1 MNNTTTMQT
10 RTRQSD
16 GLTIRYADS
25 DADNGPIILLTSPW
39 PESLLTFRRI
49 WPILATGARL
59 VAIDLP
65 GFGGSQGRTGLFAPD
80 PMAEFLRRLIAE
92 FELGTPHVVAPD
104 VGTGAAL
111 FLAARHP
118 ESVTSLVVGGG
129 ATAYPLEV
137 TGALADIIAAPD
149 IEAFKSMDIR
159 ATIGATVEP
168 VAPPRTRAR
177 CLGGLRHLLRER
189 PVRRVI
195 PLRPQLPRTTAGA
208 AGPAA
213 GCTNPGTHRQR
224 RSRRPGTAIQRPLP
238 RTAATRQPAVD
249 PGHWSLRL
257 GAGPRPVRRH
267 HRRIGGPRR
276 GTRTARVTGLTSSGG
291 PRHPP
296 DPRRRSALT
305 AAAPTASP

>member
-25 DADNGPIILLTSPW
+25 DAGNGPNILLTSPW
-39 PESLLTFRRI
+39 PESLLAFRRI

-92 FELGTPHVVAPD
+92 FELGSPHVVAPD

-118 ESVTSLVVGGG
+118 ESLTSLVVGGG

-149 IEAFKSMDIR
+149 IGAFKSMDIR

-168 VAPPRTRAR
+168 VAP
-177 CLGGLRHLLRER
+177 REQEPDVWEDYVTSYENGR
-189 PVRRVI
+189 FAESSRYVRSY
-195 PLRPQLPRTTAGA
+195 PAQLPVLQGLLPAVRT
-208 AGPAA
+208 PVHIVS
-213 GCTNPGTHRQR
+213 GTHDDLVPPSNGRYLAQR
-224 RSRRPGTAIQRPLP
+224 LPDSQLSILDTGHFAWEQVPDQYAAII
-238 RTAATRQPAVD
+238 AESV
-249 PGHWSLRL
+249 
-257 GAGPRPVRRH
+257 
-267 HRRIGGPRR
+267 
-276 GTRTARVTGLTSSGG
+276 ARAEA
-291 PRHPP
+291 R
-296 DPRRRSALT
+296 
-305 AAAPTASP
+305 APHE